1 MMDQRMSISGGSE
14 GTQKQLQ
21 AEVRAM
27 PKEERQK
34 LLSEA
39 GVVVEMN
46 ASQTLA
52 DLAIPWYR
60 LRVLRRCAS
69 SINRFRI

>member
-1 MMDQRMSISGGSE
+1 
-14 GTQKQLQ
+14 
-21 AEVRAM
+21 M

-39 GVVVEMN
+39 GVGVEMN
-46 ASQTLA
+46 ASQTLDIKA

-69 SINRFRI
+69 SINKFRI

>member
-1 MMDQRMSISGGSE
+1 MMDQRKSISGGSE

-21 AEVRAM
+21 PEVRAM
-27 PKEERQK
+27 PKEEQQK

-39 GVVVEMN
+39 GVIVEMN

-52 DLAIPWYR
+52 IKTDIAIPWYR
-60 LRVLRRCAS
+60 LRVV
-69 SINRFRI
+69 

>member
-21 AEVRAM
+21 AEVRVI

-39 GVVVEMN
+39 GVEVKMN

-52 DLAIPWYR
+52 IKADLGFEG
-60 LRVLRRCAS
+60 VLVL
-69 SINRFRI
+69 

>member
-21 AEVRAM
+21 AEVRVI

-39 GVVVEMN
+39 GVGVEMN

-52 DLAIPWYR
+52 IKADLGTAYECFEG
-60 LRVLRRCAS
+60 VLVL
-69 SINRFRI
+69 